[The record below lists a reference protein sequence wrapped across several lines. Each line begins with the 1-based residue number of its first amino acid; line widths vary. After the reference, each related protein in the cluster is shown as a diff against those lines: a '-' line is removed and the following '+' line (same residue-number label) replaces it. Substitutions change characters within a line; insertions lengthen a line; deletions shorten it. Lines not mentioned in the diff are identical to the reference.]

1 MTLVLAAPGSKSQT
15 QRALVLAALTDS
27 PTTIAGGLDCDDS
40 RRLRTALRSMGTT
53 IDESPARG
61 ERTANDWL
69 VSPDALRTPDS
80 PIHCGNAGTTLRFCA
95 AFSLLLEGPLT
106 LDGDEHMRRRP
117 IDDLAA
123 ALGTLGVD
131 VRWDG
136 TTGRPPLTLRRVRP
150 AGVEVEVAA
159 ERSSQFASALL
170 LVAPQLPAG
179 LVVRLR
185 GAAVSLPYLDLT
197 VQALRAFGASVDVDG
212 GAFRVAPG
220 PLHGGRFEVEGD
232 WSSAA
237 FLLAAGRIAG
247 RAVRVANVRDDSSQG
262 DRAVVGML
270 ARLDGRG
277 PRIFDLADCPD
288 LIAPL
293 AAAAAFADGAT
304 EIRRVAHAR
313 IKESD
318 RVRVLADGLRAA
330 GCRVDE
336 LPDGLRVERGTPAG
350 GTVTLDPHDDHR
362 MAMAFGLL
370 SLRLPGLRV
379 ANPGCVSKS
388 YPGFWDDL
396 ERFR

>member
-1 MTLVLAAPGSKSQT
+1 
-15 QRALVLAALTDS
+15 
-27 PTTIAGGLDCDDS
+27 
-40 RRLRTALRSMGTT
+40 
-53 IDESPARG
+53 
-61 ERTANDWL
+61 
-69 VSPDALRTPDS
+69 
-80 PIHCGNAGTTLRFCA
+80 
-95 AFSLLLEGPLT
+95 
-106 LDGDEHMRRRP
+106 
-117 IDDLAA
+117 
-123 ALGTLGVD
+123 
-131 VRWDG
+131 
-136 TTGRPPLTLRRVRP
+136 LRRVRP
-150 AGVEVEVAA
+150 AGVEVEVEA

-170 LVAPQLPAG
+170 LVAPRLPGG
-179 LVVRLR
+179 LFLRLR

-197 VQALRAFGASVDVDG
+197 VQALRAFGASVDVVD

-220 PLHGGRFEVEGD
+220 PLHGGHFEVEGD

-270 ARLDGRG
+270 ARLDGRE
-277 PRIFDLADCPD
+277 PRTFDLADCPD

-318 RVRVLADGLRAA
+318 RVRVLADGLRTA

-370 SLRLPGLRV
+370 SLRLPGLHV